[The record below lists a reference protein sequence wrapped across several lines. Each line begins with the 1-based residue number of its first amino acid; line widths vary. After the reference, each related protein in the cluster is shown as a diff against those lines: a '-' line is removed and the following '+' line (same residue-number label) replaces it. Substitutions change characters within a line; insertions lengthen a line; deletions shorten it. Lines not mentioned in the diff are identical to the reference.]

1 MPRRGR
7 PVGAM
12 EDDLFSVGVEPL
24 VRHQLASA
32 QWPPPEQYP
41 VNHAQGRVRDQVW
54 DDLTASSETLVVAGF
69 ASIAK
74 VIELVAAHAHRAE
87 PSRVRVLLG
96 TEPFGT
102 DRVDFGRAGSAFSDD
117 VRRYWLDE
125 RGISLRLSAK
135 IVQTLQA
142 LDDDWLQVR
151 FVPGTTRLH
160 AKIYVADDAATLGSS
175 NFTDAGLDSQFE
187 ANVRFQ
193 RTVEPERYQATQLMA
208 ENYWRVGRD
217 WSQELREL
225 LNDLLQFVPW
235 EEALARACADLLEGQ
250 WAARYLGGAG
260 SQGNLWPSQLAGIA
274 QAMWVVENVGS
285 VLVADATGS
294 GKTRMGAH
302 LTRAVRDRLW
312 STGRVRGDL
321 TVLVCPPAVESQWLR
336 ESAACGLT
344 LRTVS
349 QGLLSRSSTG
359 EAVHEEAVGSAQ
371 ILAVDEAHN
380 FLSRNSNRTR
390 HVREASADHVLLF
403 TATPINRG
411 AEDLLSLV
419 DLLGADN
426 FEDETLDLLD
436 QLGRQRQ
443 DTVLTPG
450 QQHLLRGEIQRFTVR
465 RTKAALNELVAQDPD
480 AYRHSDSG
488 RMCRYPTHE
497 PHTYATGE
505 TAADQHVAEAVR
517 RQALELVGLPLIGA
531 VIAVPPSLRREY
543 SDQRWLDLRLGAAA
557 GLAQHHVLAAL
568 RSSAAALREHL
579 VGTVAAVDALGL
591 VLNKPQPT
599 GDMLATVSR
608 LREQGPPRV
617 ELACELPD
625 WLRTK
630 SAWQVA
636 CEREI
641 ERYRAIHAAA
651 ETLSDARER
660 AKADL
665 LTGLAVRH
673 PRVLAFD
680 RHPISLAAISRFIQA
695 ASGDVILA
703 SGAAPA
709 ARKQVRERFAVGSD
723 RRGIALCTD
732 AMSEGLNLQGA
743 SAIVHLDLPTTLRV
757 AEQRVG
763 RVDRMD
769 SPYDVIE
776 AWWPDDSL
784 AFATRANEL
793 LATRNSES
801 RALLGSNLSIPELA
815 GTRPTGKARSDTP
828 VDVDAVARAVET
840 LDTAAWDGIEDALD
854 PVRRLVAGAGALLTP
869 EQYALHRG
877 AGARVVAR
885 VSPVQSQHA
894 WAFFASRGHAN
905 GAPRWVLLDGAEARV
920 VHGLDQVAQELRA
933 RLAERPPSRGFD
945 DACEEWLTLFLQAA
959 AKAEAALIPRR
970 LQRALQQMHATCRT
984 WAETARSAGDAELAE
999 RWETVARLAVPGE
1012 GELLVDLHQV
1022 GERWLQ
1028 VVQPLREVARR
1039 SRRRNRYSRLSDID
1053 AALRSAPMTLDA
1065 VEGQLRGLQRLAP
1078 FDQRVSS
1085 CILGVP
1091 T

>member
-1 MPRRGR
+1 
-7 PVGAM
+7 
-12 EDDLFSVGVEPL
+12 
-24 VRHQLASA
+24 
-32 QWPPPEQYP
+32 

-54 DDLTASSETLVVAGF
+54 ADLIATSEALVVAGF

-74 VIELVAAHAHRAE
+74 VIELVAAHAQRVD
-87 PSRVRVLLG
+87 PSHIRVLLG

-102 DRVDFGRAGSAFSDD
+102 ERVDFGSAGSAFSDE

-135 IVQTLQA
+135 IVQTLRA

-151 FVPGTTRLH
+151 FVPGSTRLH
-160 AKIYVADDAATLGSS
+160 AKIYAGDGAVTIGSS
-175 NFTDAGLDSQFE
+175 NFTDAGLSSQFE
-187 ANVRFQ
+187 ANVRF
-193 RTVEPERYQATQLMA
+193 ERASQPQLYAQTRQMA
-208 ENYWRVGRD
+208 ENFWQVGRD
-217 WSQELREL
+217 WRQELRAL

-250 WAARYLGGAG
+250 WASRYLGSSGTQAR
-260 SQGNLWPSQLAGIA
+260 LWPSQVAGIA

-344 LRTVS
+344 VRTVS
-349 QGLLSRSSTG
+349 QGLLSRSSSGTR
-359 EAVHEEAVGSAQ
+359 VHEEAVGSAQ

-380 FLSRNSNRTR
+380 FLSRTSNRTR

-450 QQHLLRGEIQRFTVR
+450 QQDLLRREIQRFTVR

-480 AYRHSDSG
+480 AYRHSVSG
-488 RMCRYPTHE
+488 RVCRYPTHE
-497 PHTYATGE
+497 PVSYPTGE
-505 TAADQHVAEAVR
+505 TAADKTVADAVR

-531 VIAVPPSLRREY
+531 VVTVPPSLRREY
-543 SDQRWLDLRLGAAA
+543 TDQRWLDLRLGAAA
-557 GLAQHHVLAAL
+557 GLAQHHVLAAM
-568 RSSAAALREHL
+568 RSSTAALREHL
-579 VGTVAAVDALGL
+579 VGTVEAVDALGL

-599 GDMLATVSR
+599 GDMLGAVAR
-608 LREQGPPRV
+608 LLQQGPPRV
-617 ELACELPD
+617 ELKCELPP
-625 WLRTK
+625 WLSTDSGWRT
-630 SAWQVA
+630 A

-641 ERYRAIHAAA
+641 ERYQAIHATAKS
-651 ETLSDARER
+651 LSDARER

-665 LTGLAVRH
+665 LSALARRH

-680 RHPISLAAISRFIQA
+680 RHPISLSSINRFIDP
-695 ASGDVILA
+695 GDCDVIMA
-703 SGAAPA
+703 TGAAAA
-709 ARKQVRERFAVGSD
+709 ARKQVRERFAIDSD
-723 RRGIALCTD
+723 RPGIALCTD

-776 AWWPDDSL
+776 AWWPDDSA

-815 GTRPTGKARSDTP
+815 GTRTAAGAVSPDSL
-828 VDVDAVARAVET
+828 VDVQHVARVMET
-840 LDTAAWDGIEDALD
+840 LDTGAWDGIEDALD
-854 PVRRLVAGAGALLTP
+854 PVRRLVSGSEALLTP
-869 EQYALHRG
+869 EHYVLHSA
-877 AGARVVAR
+877 AGARVLAR
-885 VSPVQSQHA
+885 VSPVQSA
-894 WAFFASRGHAN
+894 RPWAFFAARGHAN
-905 GAPRWVLLDGAEARV
+905 GAPRWVLLDGPEARV
-920 VHGLDQVAQELRA
+920 VHGLDRVTQALRE
-933 RLAERPPSRGFD
+933 RLGGRPPSRGFD
-945 DACEEWLTLFLQAA
+945 EDCEQWLTVFLKAA
-959 AKAEAALIPRR
+959 AQAEAALIPRR
-970 LQRALQQMHATCRT
+970 LQRALEQMHSTCRS
-984 WAETARSAGDAELAE
+984 WAQAARSAGDGELAE
-999 RWETVARLAVPGE
+999 RWEVVARLAVPGE
-1012 GELLVDLHQV
+1012 GEVLVDLHQV

-1053 AALRSAPMTLDA
+1053 PALRSEPIALDA
-1065 VEGQLRGLQRLAP
+1065 VEAHLRGLQRLEP
-1078 FDQRVSS
+1078 FDQRVSA
-1085 CILGVP
+1085 CIIGVP
-1091 T
+1091 APS

>member
-1 MPRRGR
+1 MPQRARHA
-7 PVGAM
+7 VAM
-12 EDDLFSVGVEPL
+12 EDDLFSVGAEPL
-24 VRHQLASA
+24 VRHRLASA
-32 QWPPPEQYP
+32 QWPPPEHYP

-54 DDLTASSETLVVAGF
+54 DDLSASSNALVVAGF

-74 VIELVAAHAHRAE
+74 VIELVAAHAQRPD
-87 PSRVRVLLG
+87 PSRVRILLG

-102 DRVDFGRAGSAFSDD
+102 ERVDFGSAGSAFTDD

-135 IVQTLQA
+135 IVQTMMA
-142 LDDDWLQVR
+142 LDEGWLQVR

-160 AKIYVADDAATLGSS
+160 AKIYVADRAATVGSS
-175 NFTDAGLDSQFE
+175 NFTDAGLSSQFE
-187 ANVRFQ
+187 ANVRFN
-193 RTVEPERYQATQLMA
+193 RTGEPQGYAQTRLVA
-208 ENYWRVGRD
+208 ENYWQVGRD
-217 WSQELREL
+217 WGQELRVL

-260 SQGNLWPSQLAGIA
+260 SQARLWPSQIAGIA

-321 TVLVCPPAVESQWLR
+321 TVLVCPPAVENQWLR

-344 LRTVS
+344 VRTVS
-349 QGLLSRSSTG
+349 QGLLSRSTTG
-359 EAVHEEAVGSAQ
+359 TAVHEEAVGSAQ

-380 FLSRNSNRTR
+380 FLSRSSNRTR

-443 DTVLTPG
+443 DTVLTAG
-450 QQHLLRGEIQRFTVR
+450 QQDLLRREIQRFTVR
-465 RTKAALNELVAQDPD
+465 RTKAALNGLVAQDPD
-480 AYRHSDSG
+480 AYRHTDSG
-488 RMCRYPTHE
+488 RVCRYPTHE

-505 TAADQHVAEAVR
+505 TAADERVADTIR
-517 RQALELVGLPLIGA
+517 RLALQLIGLPLIGA

-543 SDQRWLDLRLGAAA
+543 TDQRWLDLRLGAAA
-557 GLAQHHVLAAL
+557 GLAQHHVLAAM

-591 VLNKPQPT
+591 ILNKPQPT
-599 GDMLATVSR
+599 GDMLATVAR

-617 ELACELPD
+617 ELACELPG
-625 WLRTK
+625 WLRSE
-630 SAWQVA
+630 SAWQMT
-636 CEREI
+636 CEQEI
-641 ERYRAIHAAA
+641 ERYEAIHTAAQS
-651 ETLSDARER
+651 LSQARER
-660 AKADL
+660 AKAQL
-665 LTGLAVRH
+665 LTTLARRH
-673 PRVLAFD
+673 SRVLAFD
-680 RHPISLAAISRFIQA
+680 RHPISLASISRFVDA
-695 ASGDVILA
+695 DARDVILA

-709 ARKQVRERFAVGSD
+709 ARKQVRERFAIDSE

-776 AWWPDDSL
+776 AWWPDDSV

-815 GTRPTGKARSDTP
+815 GTGATSKSRTETLI
-828 VDVDAVARAVET
+828 DVDAVARVVET
-840 LDTAAWDGIEDALD
+840 LETGAWDGIEDALA
-854 PVRRLVAGAGALLTP
+854 PVRGLVAGSDALLTP

-877 AGARVVAR
+877 AGARIIAR

-894 WAFFASRGHAN
+894 WAFFACRGHAN
-905 GAPRWVLLDGAEARV
+905 GAPRWVLIHGSDARV
-920 VHGLDQVAQELRA
+920 VHGLDQVTRELRL
-933 RLAERPPSRGFD
+933 RLAERPESRGFD
-945 DACEEWLTLFLQAA
+945 EACEEWLTLFLRAA
-959 AKAEAALIPRR
+959 AKSEAALIPRR
-970 LQRALQQMHATCRT
+970 LQRALQQMHATCRA
-984 WAETARSAGDAELAE
+984 WAQAARSAGDEELAY
-999 RWETVARLAVPGE
+999 RWEAVARLAVTGDDE
-1012 GELLVDLHQV
+1012 ILVDLYQV

-1028 VVQPLREVARR
+1028 VVQPLREAARR
-1039 SRRRNRYSRLSDID
+1039 KGRRNRYSRLSDID
-1053 AALRSAPMTLDA
+1053 AALRSSPIALDT
-1065 VEGQLRGLQRLAP
+1065 VEGNLRGLQRLEP

-1091 T
+1091 N